1 MWLTDIIK
9 KELNDYALQEGNTYI
24 TSSGPAESKET
35 GNMYHNFV
43 VQIITDDMM
52 LIPLSM
58 YLKKCKE
65 MFIKSIN
72 LCVYNLF
79 S

>member
-9 KELNDYALQEGNTYI
+9 KELNDYALQEGNTCI
-24 TSSGPAESKET
+24 TSLGPAESKES

-52 LIPLSM
+52 LISLSM
-58 YLKKCKE
+58 YLKNVKKR
-65 MFIKSIN
+65 SSN
-72 LCVYNLF
+72 L
-79 S
+79 